1 MKAME
6 ANGDRLHKY
15 EHEIADLE
23 PGIDGTTTQERQDGS
38 ENIEA
43 VEQDQ
48 VSRLFFVH
56 NG

>member
-6 ANGDRLHKY
+6 ANEDRLHKY

-56 NG
+56 NE